1 MIGMINISY
10 TCDLC
15 GEECSSKTFNL
26 PVAATFVNQEPCDL
40 VPVEINLCKKCRSD
54 IYKLIEAK
62 LSAER
67 IKELR
72 RLALDIKMG
81 RHDE

>member
-1 MIGMINISY
+1 MIDMINISY

-15 GEECSSKTFNL
+15 EEECSSKTFNL
-26 PVAATFVNQEPCDL
+26 PIAATFVGKDPCDL
-40 VPVEINLCKKCRSD
+40 IPVKVNLCKKCRSD

-62 LSAER
+62 TSREKIR
-67 IKELR
+67 ELR
-72 RLALDIKMG
+72 QVALDIKMG

>member
-1 MIGMINISY
+1 MINISY

-15 GEECSSKTFNL
+15 GEECNGSKFNL
-26 PVAATFVNQEPCDL
+26 PMAATFVGQEPCDL
-40 VPVEINLCKKCRSD
+40 IPVETNLCKKCKSD
-54 IYKLIEAK
+54 IYKVATIRASE
-62 LSAER
+62 ER
-67 IKELR
+67 IKELN